1 MIGKHARGA
10 GLSEAELEAMLQEV
24 HAATE
29 RARKATVDATVLRRR
44 AEAKVIDKAIRS
56 AIGDEQVESMSKEEY
71 DRFTERVREAGAEQP
86 DAATTWPPAVPA
98 AVDDRGGRRLLRS
111 SVTRTG
117 QALGYFYFDDEPQ
130 RRSAANLL
138 SRDEARRMAV
148 NFANGAVETAAV
160 LDRGADGW
168 SCKQTDPANTAKFG
182 TTPYFGG

>member
-1 MIGKHARGA
+1 MTSSAAIGMA

-86 DAATTWPPAVPA
+86 DAATT
-98 AVDDRGGRRLLRS
+98 
-111 SVTRTG
+111 
-117 QALGYFYFDDEPQ
+117 
-130 RRSAANLL
+130 
-138 SRDEARRMAV
+138 
-148 NFANGAVETAAV
+148 
-160 LDRGADGW
+160 
-168 SCKQTDPANTAKFG
+168 
-182 TTPYFGG
+182 